1 MSVVEEE
8 IILLVVTFTCQRV
21 GIKVYLRRVV
31 TETLDQT
38 QNAST
43 VQENSKFKVMASC
56 DVIS

>member
-8 IILLVVTFTCQRV
+8 ITLPVVTFTCQRV